1 MYDRVITQNNNR
13 LMRLIKT
20 VLLSTI
26 ALCAITPAYAADL
39 GAPASSASQ
48 PDSAQNE
55 TIRRIIIKGNQRIEE
70 STILNYLGLKEG
82 NQFTQGDVDTALKN
96 LFATGFFAD
105 VTVAPVKAAGGNA
118 SDIEVNVVENPVIN
132 RVVFEGNKEVEDKD
146 LESELEL
153 KVRAIYTRTKLQNDV
168 KRILDIYRRGGRYSA
183 QVNPKVIELDQN
195 RINLVYEIQEGPVAK
210 VQKISFI
217 GNNSFD
223 SKTLQKAIRTEET
236 RWYKFFGSDD
246 KYDPERLQYDQE
258 LLRRFYT
265 SEGYADFQV
274 KSAIAELSPGK
285 DAFYLTFTVDEGPKY
300 KFGDI
305 KLESALKGVDPEEL
319 KKQILTKEGETYN
332 GSKIETT
339 IDAITKELGNR
350 GFAFV
355 DIEPKLDRKED
366 KRTIGVDYTIKE
378 GPRVYVEKIN
388 IIGNVRTL
396 DEVIRREMRL
406 AEGDP
411 YSTSK
416 IARSEQRLNNLG
428 FFEKV
433 KITNEPGS
441 SPDKTI
447 INVEVQ
453 EKSTGEITIGGGF
466 STSEGPLAQFGIK
479 ETNLLGRGQDL
490 RFNAAVSAA
499 DQQYDISF
507 TEPYFMDRELAT
519 GVDLFKTELYAY
531 TGIPYDETTDGIRLR
546 MGYALTE
553 QWSQTLNYTFKETD
567 ISNVQTG
574 VSVFISDQQGYI
586 NESSVGQTLLYDNR
600 DNKFNPTSGDYLKI
614 SNDIAGVGGDT
625 RYLRSEVKS
634 GYYYPVAPK
643 WTVSLSGA
651 GGYIFGFNQDI
662 LIEDRFFLGGSS
674 FRGFE
679 PYGMGPHDTTTGDP
693 LGGNVY
699 YTITPELTF
708 PLGLPDDL
716 GFAGSIFSDIGS
728 LWRTQNPTTVASA
741 TDGIADGPDL
751 RMSAGIGVSWASPF
765 GPIRVSLADAVI
777 KDKFDSTQIFQF
789 DFGTKF

>member
-1 MYDRVITQNNNR
+1 
-13 LMRLIKT
+13 MRLIKT
-20 VLLSTI
+20 LLLSSI
-26 ALCAITPAYAADL
+26 AICVVTPAYAQ
-39 GAPASSASQ
+39 GAFSLVSVDSVQ
-48 PDSAQNE
+48 PVATQNQ
-55 TIRRIIIKGNQRIEE
+55 TIRRIVIKGNQRIEE
-70 STILNYLGLKEG
+70 STILNYLGMREG
-82 NQFTQGDVDTALKN
+82 NEFNQNDIDTALKN

-105 VTVAPVKAAGGNA
+105 VSVTPVKAGGNS

-146 LESELEL
+146 LEGELEL
-153 KVRAIYTRTKLQNDV
+153 KVRSIYTRTKLQNDV

-210 VQKISFI
+210 VRKISFI
-217 GNNSFD
+217 GNNNFD
-223 SKTLQKAIRTEET
+223 TNTLRKVVRTEET

-265 SEGYADFQV
+265 SEGFADFQV
-274 KSAIAELSPGK
+274 KSAIAELSPEK

-300 KFGDI
+300 KFGEV
-305 KLESALKGVDPEEL
+305 KLDSALKGVDPEDL
-319 KKQILTKEGETYN
+319 KKQILTKQGETYN
-332 GSKIETT
+332 GSQIETT
-339 IDAITKELGNR
+339 IDAVTKELGNR

-355 DIEPKLDRKED
+355 DIEPRLDRKEN
-366 KRTIGVDYTIKE
+366 KRTIGVDYVIKE

-396 DEVIRREMRL
+396 DEVIRREVRL

-433 KITNEPGS
+433 KITNEPGDA
-441 SPDKTI
+441 PDKTI

-453 EKSTGEITIGGGF
+453 EKSTGEVTIGGGF
-466 STSEGPLAQFGIK
+466 STTEGPLAQFGIK

-490 RFNAAVSAA
+490 RFNAAVSKA

-507 TEPYFMDRELAT
+507 TEPYFLDRELSA
-519 GVDLFKTELYAY
+519 GVDLFKTKLFAY

-553 QWSQTLNYTFKETD
+553 KWSQTLNYTFKETD
-567 ISNVQTG
+567 ISNVNTG
-574 VSVFISDQQGYI
+574 VSIFIADQQGYI
-586 NESSVGQTLLYDNR
+586 NESSVGQVLLYDNR
-600 DNKFNPTSGDYLKI
+600 DNKFNPTTGDYLKV
-614 SNDIAGVGGDT
+614 SNDVAGVGGDT
-625 RYLRSEVKS
+625 RYLRSEIKA
-634 GYYYPVAPK
+634 GYYYSVAPK
-643 WTVSLSGA
+643 WTFSLSGS
-651 GGYIFGFNQDI
+651 GGYIFGFNQDV

-693 LGGNVY
+693 LGGNIY

-716 GFAGSIFSDIGS
+716 GFSGSIFSDIGS
-728 LWRTQNPTTVASA
+728 LWHTQNPATAASS
-741 TDGIADGPDL
+741 TDGINDAADL
-751 RMSAGIGVSWASPF
+751 RASAGIGVSWASPF
-765 GPIRVSLADAVI
+765 GPIRVSLADALA
-777 KDKFDSTQIFQF
+777 KDKYDHTQIFQF